1 MSSRVKK
8 FLSFYKPY
16 KGIFLMDMLC
26 AFVVAAVTLIYPL
39 VVRYITNDL
48 LVNCPKE
55 QIGAEITKL
64 AVMLM
69 ALFILNAVCNYYITC
84 KGHIMGSMM
93 ERDMRNEIFEHYQK
107 LSFSFYD
114 EQKTGQLMSRITNDL
129 FDITELCHHGP
140 EDLAI
145 SIVKFVGAFI
155 ILFQINSLLTI
166 LVFLFIPVMFV
177 FAFVMRK
184 RMRMTSKRNR
194 ERIADINAQIEDN
207 LSGIRVVKSF
217 ANEEIEIEKFHTGN
231 QKFLASKRDSY
242 HAMADFHV
250 GLGFFINMIHFA
262 VVIGGGFFILKER
275 LLLTDLLTFLLYINN
290 LIEPVQKLI
299 NFTEQFQNGITG
311 FERFMDIL
319 EIEPDIIDKENAE
332 ELKDVK
338 GEITFENVAFKYNSA
353 SSEVF
358 RNINMQIDAGNYVA
372 LVGSSGV
379 GKTTMCS
386 LIPRFYE
393 VSEGKICIDGKDI
406 SEVTLKSL
414 RNNIGV
420 VQQDVYLFTGSILD
434 NIRYGKMDAT
444 REEIIEAAK
453 NANAHEFIMELPNGY
468 DTDIGQRGV
477 KLSGGQK
484 QRLSI
489 ARVFLKNPPILIFD
503 EATSALDNE
512 SEKVV
517 QESLEKLAK
526 DRTTLVIAHRLS
538 TIRNAENII
547 VLTENGIE
555 EQGTHEEL
563 IKRGGVYKTL
573 YTVNQ
578 N

>member
-1 MSSRVKK
+1 MNSRVKK

-48 LVNCPKE
+48 LVNCPKD

-69 ALFILNAVCNYYITC
+69 GLFILNAVCNYYITC

-93 ERDMRNEIFEHYQK
+93 ERDMRNEIFGHYQK

-155 ILFQINSLLTI
+155 ILFRINALLTI
-166 LVFLFIPVMFV
+166 LVFLFIPVMFG
-177 FAFVMRK
+177 FAFIMRK

-217 ANEEIEIEKFHTGN
+217 ANEETEIEKFIAGN
-231 QKFLASKRDSY
+231 QKFLASKSDSY
-242 HAMADFHV
+242 HAIADFHV
-250 GLGFFINMIHFA
+250 GLGFFINMIHFV

-275 LLLTDLLTFLLYINN
+275 LMLTDLLTFLLYINN

-319 EIEPDIIDKENAE
+319 EIEPDIVDKINAE
-332 ELKDVK
+332 DLKEVK

-358 RNINMQIDAGNYVA
+358 RNINMQIDAGKYVA

-414 RNNIGV
+414 RDNIGV
-420 VQQDVYLFTGSILD
+420 VQQDVYLFTGTILD

-453 NANAHEFIMELPNGY
+453 IANAHDFILELPNGY
-468 DTDIGQRGV
+468 DTDIGKGGV
-477 KLSGGQK
+477 KLSGG
-484 QRLSI
+484 L
-489 ARVFLKNPPILIFD
+489 
-503 EATSALDNE
+503 
-512 SEKVV
+512 
-517 QESLEKLAK
+517 
-526 DRTTLVIAHRLS
+526 
-538 TIRNAENII
+538 
-547 VLTENGIE
+547 
-555 EQGTHEEL
+555 
-563 IKRGGVYKTL
+563 
-573 YTVNQ
+573 
-578 N
+578 